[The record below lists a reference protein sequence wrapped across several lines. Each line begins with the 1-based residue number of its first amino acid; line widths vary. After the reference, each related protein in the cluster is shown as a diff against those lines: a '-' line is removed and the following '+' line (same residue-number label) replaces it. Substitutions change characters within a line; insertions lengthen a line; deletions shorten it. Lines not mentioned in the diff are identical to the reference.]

1 MRHNVAVA
9 QLSHLDMT
17 GFLGTLHFRLRSS
30 TFFTLFDIKVTCD
43 GSEIYST
50 KKEIGHFPPA
60 VFFNAN
66 AITFI
71 VVYIFNTGKFE
82 IVSFKFE
89 SQFLN
94 VSLFLFSCVFKM
106 LLLDFLLKSS
116 NRSYRILTV

>member
-1 MRHNVAVA
+1 MAVA

-17 GFLGTLHFRLRSS
+17 GFLRTLHFRLRFS
-30 TFFTLFDIKVTCD
+30 TFFFTLFDIKVTCD

-50 KKEIGHFPPA
+50 NKEIGHFPPA
-60 VFFNAN
+60 VFYAN

-82 IVSFKFE
+82 IVSFDFE

-94 VSLFLFSCVFKM
+94 VSLFLSPVF
-106 LLLDFLLKSS
+106 LKCCC
-116 NRSYRILTV
+116 